1 MLRSN
6 LVLGALVI
14 ACAAELGCGVVNVSG
29 LPGGPKSARKG
40 GSEAGKG
47 DDASAGAGAGG
58 GTDGDALAD
67 AYDES
72 GLTDCEDKAEC
83 GEELRKRAG
92 IKPGKTE
99 SGTKGL
105 FNPVRAKLKNLDP
118 EWLPGWEQMS
128 KSDSYDDVLAVYAE
142 LSQAA
147 ARKAFRRSCGKS
159 FKALSTKW
167 AAEEAQ
173 QRAKLD
179 EAKGAASLMQRVAA
193 LQALRDDDAKA
204 FADPYLG
211 FVGRR
216 YSLEVGILGA
226 FVGSKH
232 AYAYAP
238 LPDKIVRELRPRLQ
252 DDVEELVFCRKAA
265 ERGYQGVKK
274 FEERDAYH
282 VRPLFTKDEL
292 ARAKRELEGARAASE
307 ELFPAKADAKAIEST
322 SFASAAAKKG
332 FVDAPE
338 VGTPGELVLKVEK
351 VEKVEKLEAADPK
364 SGKALVTVKHES
376 EDMETLGCVKTN
388 KIARVRDDGT
398 LEYEERCTTARR
410 VHRTV
415 GTVVMV
421 GLPAGTE
428 LLPGDQLSGFYK
440 VLKLAT
446 KDGRPGG
453 VHTIETNVELQL
465 DYLEPAR
472 HVKRAKSSVTVR

>member
-1 MLRSN
+1 MLRSR
-6 LVLGALVI
+6 LALGALVI
-14 ACAAELGCGVVNVSG
+14 ASAACVGSTGCGLVNVSG
-29 LPGGPKSARKG
+29 VPGAPKGARKG
-40 GSEAGKG
+40 GSEPGKAAGG
-47 DDASAGAGAGG
+47 GEDASAGSGG
-58 GTDGDALAD
+58 EDGDALAD
-67 AYDES
+67 AYDAS
-72 GLTDCEDKAEC
+72 GLTDCEAKAEC

-105 FNPVRAKLKNLDP
+105 FNPVRAKMKNLDP
-118 EWLPGWEQMS
+118 EWLPGWGEMS

-147 ARKAFRRSCGKS
+147 ARKAFRKSCGKT
-159 FKALSTKW
+159 FKTLSTKW
-167 AAEEAQ
+167 AAEETQ
-173 QRAKLD
+173 QRAKVD
-179 EAKGAASLMQRVAA
+179 EAKGASSLMQRVAT
-193 LQALRDDDAKA
+193 LYALRDDEAKA

-252 DDVEELVFCRKAA
+252 DDVEEIVFCRKAA

-282 VRPLFTKDEL
+282 VRPLFTKDEI
-292 ARAKRELEGARAASE
+292 ARAKRELEAAKTASE
-307 ELFPAKADAKAIEST
+307 ELFPAKADGKAIEST
-322 SFASAAAKKG
+322 SFASAANKKG

-351 VEKVEKLEAADPK
+351 VDTKD
-364 SGKALVTVKHES
+364 GKTLVTIKHES
-376 EDMETLGCVKTN
+376 EDMETLGCVRTN
-388 KIARVRDDGT
+388 RIARVRDDGT
-398 LEYEERCTTARR
+398 LEYEEKCQTARR

-415 GTVVMV
+415 GSVVMV

-428 LLPGDQLSGFYK
+428 ILPGDQLGGFYK

-453 VHTIETNVELQL
+453 VHTIETSVELQL
-465 DYLEPAR
+465 DYLEPR
-472 HVKRAKSSVTVR
+472 QVKRAKKP

>member
-1 MLRSN
+1 MLRSR
-6 LVLGALVI
+6 LALGALVI
-14 ACAAELGCGVVNVSG
+14 ASVTCLASAGCGLVNVSG
-29 LPGGPKSARKG
+29 VPGAPKGAGKG
-40 GSEAGKG
+40 GSEPGK
-47 DDASAGAGAGG
+47 AGG
-58 GTDGDALAD
+58 GGGDGGGGDEGDALAD

-72 GLTDCEDKAEC
+72 GLTDCEDKSEC

-105 FNPVRAKLKNLDP
+105 FNPVRAKMKNLDP
-118 EWLPGWEQMS
+118 VWLPGWDEMS

-147 ARKAFRRSCGKS
+147 ARKAFRKSCGKT
-159 FKALSTKW
+159 FKTLSTTW
-167 AAEEAQ
+167 AAEETK
-173 QRAKLD
+173 QRAKID
-179 EAKGAASLMQRVAA
+179 EAKGAASLMQRVSM
-193 LQALRDDDAKA
+193 LYALRDDEAKA
-204 FADPYLG
+204 LADPYLG

-252 DDVEELVFCRKAA
+252 DDVEEIVFCRKAA
-265 ERGYQGVKK
+265 ERGYLGVKK

-282 VRPLFTKDEL
+282 VRPLFTKDEI
-292 ARAKRELEGARAASE
+292 ARAKRELDAARTASE
-307 ELFPAKADAKAIEST
+307 ELFPAKADGKSIEST
-322 SFASAAAKKG
+322 SFASAANKKG

-351 VEKVEKLEAADPK
+351 ADVK
-364 SGKALVTVKHES
+364 DGKTIVTLKHDS

-388 KIARVRDDGT
+388 KITRVRDDGS
-398 LEYEERCTTARR
+398 LEYEEKCQTARR
-410 VHRTV
+410 VRRTV
-415 GTVVMV
+415 GTVTMV

-428 LLPGDQLSGFYK
+428 ILPGDQLGGFYK
-440 VLKLAT
+440 VLKIAT

-453 VHTIETNVELQL
+453 VHTIETSVELQL
-465 DYLEPAR
+465 DYLEQAR
-472 HVKRAKSSVTVR
+472 HVRRAAKK